1 VKPFGSDANIVKEDL
16 LTQLEDGETADQN
29 NHVVSLEV
37 QDDSEIEP
45 PSKRD
50 WFLSP
55 KSSPERKKAAV
66 GVIPKNT
73 DNSTQWAL
81 QNFNS
86 WATNRVSIG
95 HPVPDNLL
103 QCHDAKIVCKYLSLY
118 VMETRREDGNP
129 YPPSS
134 LRVLLSGLNRILQAN
149 GAPFSILDKNNSDF
163 RDLLKT
169 LDTLSSNLHREGVG
183 AVKDSAPVIVP
194 EHEKLFWE
202 KGLLGFSTPKQ
213 LQTTVFF
220 YMGLN
225 FVLRGIQ
232 EQYDLVPSQLKRLP
246 SDVTVYDESVCYIYT
261 EFISKNNQH

>member
-1 VKPFGSDANIVKEDL
+1 
-16 LTQLEDGETADQN
+16 
-29 NHVVSLEV
+29 
-37 QDDSEIEP
+37 
-45 PSKRD
+45 
-50 WFLSP
+50 
-55 KSSPERKKAAV
+55 
-66 GVIPKNT
+66 
-73 DNSTQWAL
+73 
-81 QNFNS
+81 
-86 WATNRVSIG
+86 
-95 HPVPDNLL
+95 
-103 QCHDAKIVCKYLSLY
+103 
-118 VMETRREDGNP
+118 
-129 YPPSS
+129 
-134 LRVLLSGLNRILQAN
+134 VLLSGLNRILQAN

-246 SDVTVYDESVCYIYT
+246 SDVTVYDESACYIYT
-261 EFISKNNQH
+261 EFISKNNQHRFKDANSTNKVVRSYAQPGTDRCLVNLLDVYLKYLPPDAEVFYLRTLAKFPEHSNTGRSCFSKQHVGINTLKQILPNICKMSGCNAKYTNHSLRAIVITRMFNDGLSEKNTADTSGH